1 MKILAVDSTTEF
13 CSVALLDSETNL
25 LVSEVEQAPRQHSQR
40 LLSMVDQLLV
50 QQNCTLTEL
59 SAIAYG
65 KGPGSFTGLRI
76 CLGLVQGLAFGANL
90 PVVPVSSLAALAQA
104 AVDQHLNTQ
113 GLPIVAALDA
123 RMDEIY
129 WGGFSV
135 TEGLVAALGTEGLSS
150 PELSYKEF
158 SPFLPAESFLA
169 VGSGWQYQQRMT
181 LPSTAVVVESV
192 YPQAA
197 AVAKL
202 AAKAFSDGEFCSAD
216 QAQPTYLR
224 DQVTWKKIA
233 EQ

>member
-40 LLSMVDQLLV
+40 LLSMVDQLLA
-50 QQNCTLTEL
+50 QQACTLSEL

-90 PVVPVSSLAALAQA
+90 PVVPISSLAALAQA
-104 AVDQHLNTQ
+104 AIDQHLNRQ

-129 WGGFSV
+129 WGVFSAKEGMV
-135 TEGLVAALGTEGLSS
+135 TALGEEGLSS
-150 PELSYKEF
+150 PEASYHEF
-158 SPFLPAESFLA
+158 SPLLPAEAFLA

-181 LPSTAVVVESV
+181 LPSTRVVVEGV

-197 AVAKL
+197 AIAKL
-202 AAKAFSDGEFCSAD
+202 AAKAFVDGEFCSAD